1 MECIQDFFIHNFK
14 LESSSNFDES
24 IFNSGVSIYEVIRIE
39 RGIPLFLENH
49 LSRLYQSADISNLK
63 INEGYCDFESLIEQ
77 LIKRNTISQ
86 GKIKLVLRYNPEKS
100 SHEKDLFIYFTSHYF
115 PSKEEINEGVSVGIC
130 NAIRINPNAKV
141 LNTEA
146 RNKANHTIAENK
158 IFEVL
163 LQNNLGF
170 ISEGSRSNI
179 FYIRNQIVFTA
190 PERDVLNGIARQNI
204 IKICK
209 DHNIELIEKKIS
221 KSEILEMDSAF
232 LSGTSLKVLPIKNI
246 EEKMLDTKQSNL
258 LKIINYYDSLI
269 DNYIEEK
276 LP

>member
-1 MECIQDFFIHNFK
+1 MECIRDFFIHNFK

-77 LIKRNTISQ
+77 LIKKNTISQ
-86 GKIKLVLRYNPEKS
+86 GKIKLILQYNPEKS
-100 SHEKDLFIYFTSHYF
+100 SHEKDMYIYFTPHYF
-115 PSKEEINEGVSVGIC
+115 PSKKEINEGVSVGIC

-141 LNTEA
+141 LNTKA

-163 LQNNLGF
+163 LKNNSGF

-179 FYIRNQIVFTA
+179 FYIKNQIVFTA
-190 PERDVLNGIARQNI
+190 PERDVLNGITRQNI
-204 IKICK
+204 IKLCN
-209 DHNIELIEKKIS
+209 DHNIKLIEKKIS
-221 KSEILEMDSAF
+221 KSEITEMNSAF

-246 EEKMLDTKQSNL
+246 EETILDTTHSTL
-258 LKIINYYDSLI
+258 LKIMNFYDSLV
-269 DNYIEEK
+269 DDYIEEK
-276 LP
+276 LS